1 MTTGKPIRNL
11 LAVAVV
17 AVFAPAIGQIQA
29 EPINVPG
36 GEFGIYKPG
45 TDYTITAAFPA
56 GNVWATG
63 VGTNLPVKG
72 GTADY
77 SDGTSGTSVD
87 CPGWVLIHGTCDL
100 LNNGVN
106 DSVGFNAFAA
116 WGGDTRIQSADSLG
130 PIAGN
135 ATYTLSAMVDGAVAT
150 GPVAFYLLAGEVALT
165 PSSSV
170 GPVPPVSTWQAIS
183 RTFNAADIAQY
194 VGQPMKITVGVED
207 ENDIDDRMIF
217 DNITLE
223 VENLTL
229 SGTVILVR

>member
-1 MTTGKPIRNL
+1 MTTGKPIRIL

-17 AVFAPAIGQIQA
+17 AVFARAIGQIQA

-36 GEFGIYKPG
+36 GAFSIYKPG
-45 TDYTITAAFPA
+45 TDCAITAGFPA

-63 VGTNLPVKG
+63 VGDNLPVKG

-77 SDGTSGTSVD
+77 SDGATGTSVD

-100 LNNGVN
+100 LNNGV
-106 DSVGFNAFAA
+106 DGSVGFNAFAA

-130 PIAGN
+130 PVAGN
-135 ATYTLSAMVDGAVAT
+135 ATYTLSAMVNGAVAE
-150 GPVAFYLLAGEVALT
+150 GPLAFYLLAGEVTLT

-194 VGQPMKITVGVED
+194 VGQPMKIVVGVED
-207 ENDIDDRMIF
+207 ENNIANRMIF

-223 VENLTL
+223 VENLSLPGTL
-229 SGTVILVR
+229 LIVR